1 MPAVLLVL
9 QWMVNGLPVDWQ
21 LSYPEIITTDINRFK
36 NPLYITTFDILK
48 SIYFN
53 MNILEIR
60 DLKKYFATQKAVD
73 GISMSIEQGSIFG
86 LLGPNGAGKTTLIRM
101 ITGIF
106 YPDSGTIFLK
116 GKRFEPETDAKYIG
130 YMPEE
135 RGLYKKMKIGEQ
147 ALYLARLK
155 GMHKHDAM
163 LKIKDWFKRL
173 EMESWWNKKVEDLS
187 KGMGQK
193 LQFVITV
200 LHEPDLIILDE
211 PFSGLDPVNANLI
224 KDEIYRLAQN
234 GTTIIF
240 STHRME
246 QVEEICNH
254 IALVNKGQKILDGTV
269 DHVKQDFKENLF
281 SIQLENIPESLS
293 SSAFTVV
300 NTKKQELIVKIN
312 NGFKANDVLGHF
324 ITQSSGIISFKEIL
338 PSLNDIFIKLVEG
351 TPTARQ
357 FQAMDNG

>member
-1 MPAVLLVL
+1 
-9 QWMVNGLPVDWQ
+9 
-21 LSYPEIITTDINRFK
+21 
-36 NPLYITTFDILK
+36 
-48 SIYFN
+48 
-53 MNILEIR
+53 MNILEVQN
-60 DLKKYFATQKAVD
+60 LKKYFATQKAVD
-73 GISMSIEQGSIFG
+73 DISLQIGQGSIFG

-106 YPDSGTIFLK
+106 YPDSGNILFK
-116 GKRFEPETDAKYIG
+116 GKNFEPENDARFIG

-155 GMHKHDAM
+155 GLSRHDAM
-163 LKIKDWFKRL
+163 HKIKDWFKRL
-173 EMESWWNKKVEDLS
+173 EMDSWWNKKVEDLS

-224 KDEIYRLAQN
+224 KDEIYRLSQK

-246 QVEEICNH
+246 QVEEICRH
-254 IALVNKGQKILDGTV
+254 IVLVNKGKKILDGTV
-269 DHVKQDFKENLF
+269 EGIKHDFKENLF
-281 SIQLENIPESLS
+281 GIQLETLPARTANASFETIS
-293 SSAFTVV
+293 TRG
-300 NTKKQELIVKIN
+300 NELLVRIN
-312 NGFKANDVLGHF
+312 ERYKPNDVLSHF
-324 ITQSSGIISFKEIL
+324 IDSGSSVVSFREIL

-351 TPTARQ
+351 TPTSRQ
-357 FQAMDNG
+357 FEKITA